1 MRVTCCVVTAGM
13 TEYKTRTLP
22 PLRPSDSNI
31 TAAIERNHFA
41 AKLRKLW
48 NIPSSV
54 THFPAPHPVSLE
66 RRHYPALRDD
76 CIVSLKTD
84 GVRYLLLLCM
94 DRNGEPVALMIDRA
108 MKMFEI
114 EVWAN
119 NEYFEKGTLF
129 DGELVWEQE
138 TQSPRLAYIIFDVVC
153 LSGESCIQL
162 SYSERLD
169 RINGVVGDLP
179 GDMDELCAERMITEQ
194 NSIVAMRNPHF
205 LRLALKK
212 CVRLSNLRELWA
224 SRMDCHHRNDGLVI
238 TSNNSPLDI
247 NTSTS
252 MYKWKACHTVDVLVD
267 GGVPHVQVGAAI
279 EPLSSLS
286 HGARKLGV
294 VLDHN
299 QVCQTTEAVV
309 VECECNISS
318 DTLTLFPL
326 KRRFDKTTPNSLTT
340 LERTLTNI
348 TEAIQMHELIEEFC
362 AASPDKRQRT

>member
-1 MRVTCCVVTAGM
+1 M
-13 TEYKTRTLP
+13 TEYNTRSLP
-22 PLRPSDSNI
+22 PLRPSESNI

-48 NIPSSV
+48 NLPSSV

-66 RRHYPALRDD
+66 RRHYGNIRQDF
-76 CIVSLKTD
+76 IVSLKTD

-94 DRNGEPVALMIDRA
+94 DRSGTPVALMIDRA

-114 EVWAN
+114 EIWAN
-119 NEYFEKGTLF
+119 NDYFEKGTLF

-153 LSGESCIQL
+153 VRGESCIQL

-179 GDMDELCAERMITEQ
+179 CDMDQMSAERMITEQ

-205 LRLALKK
+205 LRIALKK
-212 CVRLSNLRELWA
+212 CVRMSNLRDLWA
-224 SRMDCHHRNDGLVI
+224 SRMDCPHRNDGLVI
-238 TSNNSPLDI
+238 TSNHSALDI

-267 GGVPHVQVGAAI
+267 GGRPHVQVGAAT
-279 EPLSSLS
+279 EPLDAIAYGSQTL
-286 HGARKLGV
+286 RVFLEQ
-294 VLDHN
+294 N
-299 QVCQTTEAVV
+299 EVCQMAEPVV
-309 VECECNISS
+309 VECECHIAS
-318 DTLTLFPL
+318 DVLTLFPL
-326 KRRFDKTTPNSLTT
+326 KRRFDKTAPNSLTT

-348 TEAIQMHELIEEFC
+348 TESIQIDELLEEFC
-362 AASPDKRQRT
+362 GGSADKRRRT